1 MISMLTSFFTGG
13 SGWRTYIMAGLA
25 VALLLTGGFAWWQLE
40 RVADR
45 DRIIGRLD
53 AERAEAIRT
62 AQANADAL
70 AREIRRREYAD
81 QAIAD
86 LEAAAKN
93 RSTEVRT
100 IIKEVHRRVQ
110 PVPVSAGCPN
120 PDPVFAPSLDGVRRL
135 LAGADAD

>member
-81 QAIAD
+81 QTIAD
-86 LEAAAKN
+86 LEAAAQN

-100 IIKEVHRRVQ
+100 IIKEVIRRVQ
-110 PVPVSAGCPN
+110 PVPAAGCPN

>member
-81 QAIAD
+81 QTIAD
-86 LEAAAKN
+86 LEAAAQN

-100 IIKEVHRRVQ
+100 IIKEVNRRVQ
-110 PVPVSAGCPN
+110 PVPVAAGCPN